1 MARDVHRR
9 IIEDDDGP
17 PCFPPASQNITATT
31 TLLRGISK
39 HGTPEECQIQRNIR
53 ALLNQAVEQ
62 QAESSMS
69 RRRGLNVSQRMTTV
83 QHGKD
88 ALVHQTP
95 HDGGKH
101 ATTPVWGCLS
111 HNHDMRD
118 TVNARRC
125 GQE

>member
-1 MARDVHRR
+1 
-9 IIEDDDGP
+9 
-17 PCFPPASQNITATT
+17 
-31 TLLRGISK
+31 
-39 HGTPEECQIQRNIR
+39 
-53 ALLNQAVEQ
+53 
-62 QAESSMS
+62 
-69 RRRGLNVSQRMTTV
+69 V

-111 HNHDMRD
+111 HNHDMHD

-125 GQE
+125 GREEWKEESSSRYNPHCNGRYDSREDHSWSPAPPGPRAFNRAILSAPVPPRYHALMNVLKYARETNLVKGPWLVLVIE